1 MISAK
6 WNKFKLGDIAQI
18 VGGGTPSTSKPEYWG
33 GDIPWVTP
41 RDLSF
46 SDERFVSHGE
56 RSITEEGLKNSSTKV
71 LPKGAVLLTTRAP
84 IGYLRIA
91 QNPICT
97 NQGFKSLIPD
107 EEVVNSHF
115 LYYLLRNNVEYLKSV
130 GVGSTFAEISGSA
143 LSRLEFMFPPLETQ
157 EKIVE
162 ILSALDEKIELNRQ
176 TNATLEA
183 IAQAVFKEWFIDF
196 NFPGATGE
204 MVSSPLGPIPKGWK
218 VGVLGDIMNITMGQ
232 SPPGRS
238 YNEIGHGPPF
248 FQGKADFGFRF
259 PRKRVFTTDPK
270 RFAKKHE
277 TLLSVRAPVGEINMS
292 SMDCCIGRGLAS
304 IIDKKKL
311 KSFTFY
317 YLSFLKP
324 SIQSYGDSGTVFS
337 SISKRELENVP
348 CILPPR
354 EIALLFEQTCS
365 VIDERIELKEDES
378 QLLAKLRDVSL
389 LNILQK

>member
-183 IAQAVFKEWFIDF
+183 IAQAIFKEWFIDF

-218 VGVLGDIMNITMGQ
+218 LGKLGDFVSITSGKGIQKNKLGRKGYPVLGANGIIGESDEYLLNKEAILTGRVGTLGTFQLVNEKVWVTDNVLILQPLNHKNFHYTYHWVQQIDFQNLNRGSTQPLITKRDLLDQALLVPERVVIEGFDTTCRIFY
-232 SPPGRS
+232 SLI
-238 YNEIGHGPPF
+238 NENEK
-248 FQGKADFGFRF
+248 Q
-259 PRKRVFTTDPK
+259 
-270 RFAKKHE
+270 
-277 TLLSVRAPVGEINMS
+277 
-292 SMDCCIGRGLAS
+292 
-304 IIDKKKL
+304 
-311 KSFTFY
+311 
-317 YLSFLKP
+317 
-324 SIQSYGDSGTVFS
+324 
-337 SISKRELENVP
+337 SISLQNIRNNL
-348 CILPPR
+348 LP
-354 EIALLFEQTCS
+354 
-365 VIDERIELKEDES
+365 
-378 QLLAKLRDVSL
+378 KLMEGEF
-389 LNILQK
+389 